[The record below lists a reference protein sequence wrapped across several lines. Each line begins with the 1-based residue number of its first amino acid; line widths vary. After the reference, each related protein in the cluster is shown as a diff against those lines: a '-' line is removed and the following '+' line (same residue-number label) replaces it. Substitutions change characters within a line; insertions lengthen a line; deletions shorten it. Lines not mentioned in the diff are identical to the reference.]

1 MTFLKYLELVERSVQ
16 LLPVHGNLILLQLE
30 LFHRRTFEN
39 FYQVLKFFIVFL
51 VVLLEGFVVAM
62 EHVYLFPHRQ
72 HLENFSVLIEEA
84 LVKRGFVR
92 LNLVFQLLG
101 FVLCEEIY
109 VLQFICEIVKNC
121 AADFAIFLKNCS
133 LQ

>member
-1 MTFLKYLELVERSVQ
+1 VVFFKDLELVERFVQ
-16 LLPVHGNLILLQLE
+16 LLSVHGNLLLLQLE

-39 FYQVLKFFIVFL
+39 FDRFLKFFIVLL
-51 VVLLEGFVVAM
+51 VVPLEGFVVAM
-62 EHVYLFPHRQ
+62 EHVYLFAHRQ

-84 LVKRGFVR
+84 LVESSIVR

-101 FVLCEEIY
+101 LVLCEEIY
-109 VLQFICEIVKNC
+109 VLQFICEIVKNR